1 MAKNQHI
8 KSSISTEFIGVL
20 QNNPKYYEKIR
31 TLGKI
36 WEKTQE
42 STIMDKKTICIIPF
56 TGEKE
61 KCHMWSVKFMATAGI
76 NRYNFLL
83 TGAKKIPEYEKDI
96 T

>member
-1 MAKNQHI
+1 
-8 KSSISTEFIGVL
+8 
-20 QNNPKYYEKIR
+20 
-31 TLGKI
+31 
-36 WEKTQE
+36 
-42 STIMDKKTICIIPF
+42 MDKKTICIIPF

-83 TGAKKIPEYEKDI
+83 PGAKKIPEYEKDI